1 MKSNKKINQP
11 EKLPN
16 ELLLM
21 ISQKTKLR
29 NLLKNNIT
37 NDIKHIQHRYL
48 G

>member
-16 ELLLM
+16 ELLLK

-29 NLLKNNIT
+29 NPLKNIT
-37 NDIKHIQHRYL
+37 NDIKHIQHKYL